1 MRNRGLN
8 QVLTAA
14 VEIAKVENTKNQ
26 VELLE
31 ALNSYKQEQAEMV
44 DSLRS
49 EMLAVFTNF
58 HQNQQEF
65 IKEDHTGPQGDIG
78 PQGQQGIQGPVGP
91 MGPDGPQGQQGKR
104 GQAFLFE
111 HFTETQLDALKI
123 KGDQGEIGPQGLR
136 GLQGIQGIE
145 GPKGQRG
152 LRGYKGA
159 QGSKGEQGLTG
170 EQGIQGETGIQGSQG
185 EIGPEGQQGRQGPIG
200 LQGERGEK
208 GDPFSFEDLREES
221 INIIKELMVNEER
234 GLDSVTKE
242 ELESFRKEFDKRIS
256 AMTSRIGILASSSGS
271 GEVNLKYLDDVD
283 TSALANET
291 VLQYDSTAKKFIFK
305 AQGNVVANAF
315 QEASVVVD
323 AGNVE
328 DVVVEVDGET
338 TTVQQPSD
346 W

>member
-91 MGPDGPQGQQGKR
+91 IGPDGPQGQQGKR

-170 EQGIQGETGIQGSQG
+170 EQGIQGETGIQGPEGS
-185 EIGPEGQQGRQGPIG
+185 IGPEGQQGRQGPIG
-200 LQGERGEK
+200 LQGEKGEK

-283 TSALANET
+283 TSGISNGK
-291 VLQYDSTAKKFIFK
+291 VLQYDSSSKKFVFK
-305 AQGNVVANAF
+305 TESQGVTNAF
-315 QEASVVVD
+315 QDPELVLD
-323 AGNVE
+323 AGDIE
-328 DVVVEVDGET
+328 SIEVDGEV
-338 TTVQQPSD
+338 VQQPSD